1 LAVNDLF
8 ANLAHGFSVAVTIEN
23 LAFCFVGALLGTL
36 VGVLPGLG
44 PVATLAI
51 LLPVTFNLD
60 PVGALIML
68 AGIYYGAQYGGSISA
83 ILLNLPGEASSV
95 VTTLDGH
102 AMAQQGRAGEA
113 LSVSAVGSFIA
124 GTFAALAIALFA
136 PALAEFALT
145 FRPADYF
152 ALMLLG
158 LVLAT
163 VLARGPVMK
172 GVAMMLIG
180 VFLGLVGTDVND
192 NSLRYTLGIPALG
205 DGIGFV
211 PLAMGLFG
219 IADIA
224 MKLEARASRVSHERV
239 GRIRVSRETWWRS
252 FPAILRGTAIGSI
265 LGVLP
270 GGGSILGAFSAY
282 LVEKRIAKDPSR
294 FGKGAIEGV
303 AAPES
308 ANNAGAQTAFVPLL
322 TLGIP
327 GNAVMAMMA
336 GALTIH
342 GITPG
347 PQVMTANADLFW
359 GLIASMWLGNLMLLA
374 INLPLV
380 GVWARLLDVP
390 YRFLFPA
397 IVLFC
402 CIGAFAMKGSA
413 FDVGLTAFFG
423 VAGYVLLKFGFEPAP
438 LVLGFVLGGPM
449 EENLRRALLL
459 SRGDAMTFLEHPK
472 AVIFLVL
479 AAGLLAATLL
489 PLFRKV
495 REKAGTGEE

>member
-1 LAVNDLF
+1 VSDLF
-8 ANLAHGFSVAVTIEN
+8 NNLTHGFSVAVTLEN
-23 LAFCFVGALLGTL
+23 LVFCFVGALLGTL

-113 LSVSAVGSFIA
+113 LSVSAVGSFVA
-124 GTFAALAIALFA
+124 GTLAALAIAVAA
-136 PALAEFALT
+136 PILAEFALT

-163 VLARGPVMK
+163 VLARGSVLK
-172 GVAMMLIG
+172 GIAMMLVG
-180 VFLGLVGTDVND
+180 VFLGLVGTDIND
-192 NSLRYTLGIPALG
+192 NSLRYTLGIPELS

-224 MKLEARASRVSHERV
+224 MKLEAKAGRTTHERV
-239 GRIRVSRETWWRS
+239 GRIRVSRETWRKS
-252 FPAILRGTAIGSI
+252 VPPILRGTFIGSI

-282 LVEKRIAKDPSR
+282 LFEKRIARDPSR
-294 FGKGAIEGV
+294 FGNGAIEGV

-342 GITPG
+342 GIAPG

-359 GLIASMWLGNLMLLA
+359 GLIASMWLGNVMLLA

-380 GVWARLLDVP
+380 GLWARLLEVP

-402 CIGAFAMKGSA
+402 CIGAYAMKGSA

-423 VAGYVLLKFGFEPAP
+423 IAGYVLLKLGFEPAP

-449 EENLRRALLL
+449 EESLRRALLL
-459 SRGDAMTFLEHPK
+459 SRGEAITFLEHPK
-472 AVIFLVL
+472 AVIFLAL
-479 AAGLLAATLL
+479 AAGLLAATLIPRL
-489 PLFRKV
+489 RRV
-495 REKAGTGEE
+495 RARAAATEE